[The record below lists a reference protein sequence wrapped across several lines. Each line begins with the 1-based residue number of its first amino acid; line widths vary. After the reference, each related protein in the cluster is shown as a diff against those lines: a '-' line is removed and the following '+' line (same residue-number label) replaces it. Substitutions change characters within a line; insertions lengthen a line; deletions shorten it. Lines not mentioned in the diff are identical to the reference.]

1 MGIILVT
8 HLAHKEGNTNSGHSD
23 QLSLNKIE
31 DCTGTSLAILFSDAG
46 HVDIAAGSWYF
57 QISIEPV
64 SDIIH
69 TTAIKLKRD
78 QS

>member
-46 HVDIAAGSWYF
+46 HVDIAA
-57 QISIEPV
+57 
-64 SDIIH
+64 
-69 TTAIKLKRD
+69 
-78 QS
+78 